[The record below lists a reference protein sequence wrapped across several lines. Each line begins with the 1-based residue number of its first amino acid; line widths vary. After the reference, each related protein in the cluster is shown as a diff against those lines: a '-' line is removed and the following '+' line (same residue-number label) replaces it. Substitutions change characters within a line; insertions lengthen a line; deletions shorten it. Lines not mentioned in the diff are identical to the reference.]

1 MEFLIP
7 KKFKIFDSEYTV
19 KQVKQVDAEDS
30 MGEHDYET
38 RVVKLKKSLID
49 NEKEKIFFHEAI
61 HCILEHLGYDK
72 LSNDEKLVHQM
83 ASAIHQIIKTSK

>member
-1 MEFLIP
+1 MRSIIFNYNNYKSIYRDTY
-7 KKFKIFDSEYTV
+7 KIYL
-19 KQVKQVDAEDS
+19 Q
-30 MGEHDYET
+30 YNN
-38 RVVKLKKSLID
+38 KKSLID

-83 ASAIHQIIKTSK
+83 ASAIHQIIKTAK